1 MEVCMTIAELTQKI
15 NELTQKITEYPQG
28 SIVRKT
34 INGKVRY
41 YLQWRVNGKTRSSYI
56 KEADLDNIHARIAE
70 RQKLEEQRKDLQK
83 EIKDLSSSS
92 PSTMDFYTNVVTGE
106 QLDIATGQVK
116 DFKTRR
122 GFQMIRRYLEMEIYG
137 RVFILYGLRRT
148 GKTTMLFQAIRS
160 LPLEKTA
167 YIKMRPSDDMRMLC
181 KDLDV
186 LFKMGVRYVFIDEI
200 TLMNDFINTA
210 ACLSDIY
217 CQMGMKIVI
226 SGTDSLGFIFA
237 DANELYD
244 RNVMLRTSFIPFRE
258 YVNLLDIRSIDRY
271 IEYGGT
277 LRMENMDFDDP
288 DSASD
293 DVSFRDDDST
303 RKYIDTAIS
312 RNIQHSLENDR
323 FASRFGVLQ
332 ELYDKGELTNVINR
346 IVEDMNHRFVLNV
359 VVNQFKSHD
368 LGSAKSLLLKNPD
381 SNIKDALYN
390 INTEEVVATLKKL
403 IDIKEKEEQ
412 TIPITEAHIAQ
423 IKRYLFMLDLIVDY
437 PTFYD
442 SYAKVERIVFTQPGM
457 RYSIAKA
464 LVYALMQDAY
474 FLSLS
479 KEDRDFI
486 SEKILEDVKG
496 RMLED
501 IITLE
506 FNKTQRKAFKVCFVD
521 GGEFDMVVTYEDG
534 VEIYEIKHSD
544 KAIPEQAHHLFD
556 ETKCA
561 FVEHTFGKIK
571 GKYVLYRGKSME
583 LQGIQYRNIEEVL
596 CSL

>member
-1 MEVCMTIAELTQKI
+1 
-15 NELTQKITEYPQG
+15 
-28 SIVRKT
+28 
-34 INGKVRY
+34 
-41 YLQWRVNGKTRSSYI
+41 
-56 KEADLDNIHARIAE
+56 
-70 RQKLEEQRKDLQK
+70 
-83 EIKDLSSSS
+83 
-92 PSTMDFYTNVVTGE
+92 
-106 QLDIATGQVK
+106 
-116 DFKTRR
+116 
-122 GFQMIRRYLEMEIYG
+122 
-137 RVFILYGLRRT
+137 
-148 GKTTMLFQAIRS
+148 
-160 LPLEKTA
+160 
-167 YIKMRPSDDMRMLC
+167 
-181 KDLDV
+181 
-186 LFKMGVRYVFIDEI
+186 
-200 TLMNDFINTA
+200 
-210 ACLSDIY
+210 
-217 CQMGMKIVI
+217 
-226 SGTDSLGFIFA
+226 
-237 DANELYD
+237 
-244 RNVMLRTSFIPFRE
+244 
-258 YVNLLDIRSIDRY
+258 
-271 IEYGGT
+271 
-277 LRMENMDFDDP
+277 
-288 DSASD
+288 
-293 DVSFRDDDST
+293 
-303 RKYIDTAIS
+303 
-312 RNIQHSLENDR
+312 
-323 FASRFGVLQ
+323 
-332 ELYDKGELTNVINR
+332 
-346 IVEDMNHRFVLNV
+346 
-359 VVNQFKSHD
+359 
-368 LGSAKSLLLKNPD
+368 
-381 SNIKDALYN
+381 
-390 INTEEVVATLKKL
+390 
-403 IDIKEKEEQ
+403 
-412 TIPITEAHIAQ
+412 
-423 IKRYLFMLDLIVDY
+423 MLDLIVDY

>member
-1 MEVCMTIAELTQKI
+1 MTIAELTQKI

-56 KEADLDNIHARIAE
+56 KEADIDNIREQIAE
-70 RQKLEEQRKDLQK
+70 RKKLEELRKDLQK
-83 EIKDLSSSS
+83 EINNLSAIGSS
-92 PSTMDFYTNVVTGE
+92 TTDFYTNVVAGKELEIT
-106 QLDIATGQVK
+106 TNQVK

-160 LPLEKTA
+160 LPLEKTV
-167 YIKMRPSDDMRMLC
+167 YIKMRPSDDMRMLY

-186 LFKMGVRYVFIDEI
+186 LFKMGIRYVFIDEI
-200 TLMNDFINTA
+200 TLMNDFIDTA

-237 DANELYD
+237 NANQLYD

-258 YVNLLDIRSIDRY
+258 YVNLLDIHSIDRY

-277 LRMENMDFDDP
+277 LRIENMDFDDP
-288 DSASD
+288 DSTSD
-293 DVSFRDDDST
+293 DVSFRDDEST

-381 SNIKDALYN
+381 SNIKDVLYN
-390 INTEEVVATLKKL
+390 INTEDVVATLKKL

-412 TIPITEAHIAQ
+412 TVPITEAHIAQ

-442 SYAKVERIVFTQPGM
+442 SYAKVERIIFTQPGM

-464 LVYALMQDAY
+464 LIYALMQDAY
-474 FLSLS
+474 FMSLA

-506 FNKTQRKAFKVCFVD
+506 FNKTQHKAFKVCFVD

-556 ETKCA
+556 EEKCA